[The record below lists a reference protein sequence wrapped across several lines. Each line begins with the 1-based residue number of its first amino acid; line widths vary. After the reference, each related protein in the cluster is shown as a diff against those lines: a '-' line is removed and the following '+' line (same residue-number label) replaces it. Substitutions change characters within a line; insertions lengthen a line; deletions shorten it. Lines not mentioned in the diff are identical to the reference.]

1 MTDSYTFKL
10 GVNLSETGESFERA
24 VELAQE
30 LGAGYAEFF
39 VNDRAQFSAA
49 GAAPYRRR
57 LEAHGLR
64 VHGIGCTP
72 NPFKELHIDELDLAD
87 IPTHPTFRHDLDL
100 LRRSIDF
107 CQGVGGANVRVHGF
121 AWPGE
126 YQQGSAGQPDLAAA
140 LRHRRRGHRSGDTGQ
155 ARQGVEQR
163 GRTGRAP
170 RDGHRHRDDAVE
182 LHQHE
187 PQLPPDHGASRL
199 AAAAVP
205 LGAGRQLQLRG
216 SGHHHG
222 RLPAPQAVPHQPAPE
237 GPPSARRAGVPV
249 CVCAGR

>member
-39 VNDRAQFSAA
+39 VNDRAHLSAA
-49 GAAPYRRR
+49 GAASYRRR
-57 LEAHGLR
+57 LEVHGLR

-126 YQQGSAGQPDLAAA
+126 YQEGQRVSPTWPQRYATGGGRHPAGDA
-140 LRHRRRGHRSGDTGQ
+140 GQ
-155 ARQGVEQR
+155 ARQSVEQR
-163 GRTGRAP
+163 GRAGRAP
-170 RDGHRHRDDAVE
+170 RDGHRHWDDALE

-187 PQLPPDHGASRL
+187 PQLLPDHGASRL

-205 LGAGRQLQLRG
+205 LGAGR
-216 SGHHHG
+216 
-222 RLPAPQAVPHQPAPE
+222 
-237 GPPSARRAGVPV
+237 
-249 CVCAGR
+249 